1 MNLFE
6 FIKKNIIILIAI
18 LIIIG
23 ILIFYS
29 VREYRASK
37 TIYQSKEN
45 EEYVMIPKTYG
56 VNEYTTF
63 NISLDTMLKIY
74 FNDYKSIVIN
84 DMNEAYNKIDEEYR
98 KIKFPTIESFR
109 EYLVKTNFINF
120 KIDKY
125 STNEPIYTLYDEKG
139 NMFIFKVEGVL
150 QYKVYFDTETVEIR

>member
-6 FIKKNIIILIAI
+6 FIKKNIIILITI
-18 LIIIG
+18 LVILG

-45 EEYVMIPKTYG
+45 EEYEMIPKTYG
-56 VNEYTTF
+56 INEYVSF
-63 NISLDTMLKIY
+63 NISLETMLKIY
-74 FNDYKSIVIN
+74 FNDYKNIVLTDI
-84 DMNEAYNKIDEEYR
+84 NEAYKMVDEEYR
-98 KIKFPTIESFR
+98 KIKFPTVESFKD
-109 EYLVKTNFINF
+109 YLVKTNFTNF

-125 STNEPIYTLYDEKG
+125 NANEPRYTLYDEKG
-139 NMFIFKVEGVL
+139 NMFIFVTEGVL